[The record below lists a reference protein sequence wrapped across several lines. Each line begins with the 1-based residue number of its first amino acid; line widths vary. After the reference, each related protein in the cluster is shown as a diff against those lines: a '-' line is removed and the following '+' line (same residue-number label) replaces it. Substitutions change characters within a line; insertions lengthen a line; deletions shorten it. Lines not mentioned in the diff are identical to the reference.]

1 MVILDP
7 PKFAQSTADVMRAT
21 RAYKDINW
29 LAFRLVRPGGCVVSF
44 SCSGLV
50 SADLFQKV
58 VFGAAEDAGRQ
69 AVIIDHLAQPDGP
82 SDPVELP
89 RRGIPQ
95 RAGDAGRVI
104 RSLAPQLP

>member
-29 LAFRLVRPGGCVVSF
+29 LAFRLVRPDGCVVSF

-69 AVIIDHLAQPDGP
+69 AMIVDRLGQPEDH
-82 SDPVELP
+82 PVRLSFPEGAYLK
-89 RRGIPQ
+89 GLVM
-95 RAGDAGRVI
+95 RVE
-104 RSLAPQLP
+104 